1 MPLFGDRS
9 GSGFFNDL
17 KTRLGFA
24 PREDYDDEYD
34 VYSDNFDD
42 FSTYEDDDAAFDAFE
57 GADDRLDDG
66 SYYDDGY
73 SQGYADSYMRAP
85 ANDRRSQSGQRNY
98 GSLSLPNI
106 YDVRNG
112 VQRSERER
120 LSNGA
125 RIPYYSEGYPA
136 SGQAGYQ
143 AASGQAYASGRF
155 AYAGNERRIALVA
168 PTAYDDAERI
178 ARALKAGDCVVLDL
192 ARTRTDVMKRVL
204 DFSFG
209 AASVVNAKVE
219 CIADRVFA
227 ITLGGPI
234 TEGELSRLRSQGVR
248 L

>member
-42 FSTYEDDDAAFDAFE
+42 FSTYEDDAAYDGFE
-57 GADDRLDDG
+57 GVDDG
-66 SYYDDGY
+66 AYYDDGY
-73 SQGYADSYMRAP
+73 PVGYDDPYMQEP
-85 ANDRRSQSGQRNY
+85 ASDRRSQSGQRNY

-106 YDVRNG
+106 YDVRSG
-112 VQRSERER
+112 IKRSERER
-120 LSNGA
+120 LSNGS
-125 RIPYYSEGYPA
+125 RIPYYSESYPPE
-136 SGQAGYQ
+136 GQASYQ
-143 AASGQAYASGRF
+143 AGAGHAYASGRN
-155 AYAGNERRIALVA
+155 AYAANDRRIAIVA

-178 ARALKAGDCVVLDL
+178 ARALKAGDSVVLDL
-192 ARTRTDVMKRVL
+192 ARTRTDVMKRLL

-209 AASVVNAKVE
+209 AASIVNAKVE
-219 CIADRVFA
+219 CVADRVFA

-234 TEGELSRLRSQGVR
+234 TEGERARLRSQGVR

>member
-42 FSTYEDDDAAFDAFE
+42 FSTYEDDDAGFDAYG
-57 GADDRLDDG
+57 GADEGLDDG
-66 SYYDDGY
+66 FYSDDGY
-73 SQGYADSYMRAP
+73 SQGYDGSYMREP
-85 ANDRRSQSGQRNY
+85 AGARRSQSGQRNY

-106 YDVRNG
+106 YDVRSG

-120 LSNGA
+120 LSSGS
-125 RIPYYSEGYPA
+125 RVPYYSESYPA
-136 SGQAGYQ
+136 QGQ
-143 AASGQAYASGRF
+143 AASGQAYVPGRF
-155 AYAGNERRIALVA
+155 AYAGNERRIMLVA
-168 PTAYDDAERI
+168 PSAYDDAERI
-178 ARALKAGDCVVLDL
+178 ARALKAGDSVVLDL
-192 ARTRTDVMKRVL
+192 ARTRSDVMKRVL

-209 AASVVNAKVE
+209 AASIVNAKVE

-234 TEGELSRLRSQGVR
+234 TEGERSRLRSQGVR

>member
-42 FSTYEDDDAAFDAFE
+42 FSTYEDDAAYDGFE
-57 GADDRLDDG
+57 GVDDG
-66 SYYDDGY
+66 AYYDNGY
-73 SQGYADSYMRAP
+73 PGAYRDSYSAG
-85 ANDRRSQSGQRNY
+85 RSQLGQRNY
-98 GSLSLPNI
+98 GSLSLPDI
-106 YDVRNG
+106 YDVRSG
-112 VQRSERER
+112 IKRSERER
-120 LSNGA
+120 LSNGN
-125 RIPYYSEGYPA
+125 RIPYYSEGYP
-136 SGQAGYQ
+136 SEGQASNQ
-143 AASGQAYASGRF
+143 ASVGQAYASGRNV
-155 AYAGNERRIALVA
+155 YAVNDRRIVIVA

-178 ARALKAGDCVVLDL
+178 ARALKAGDSVVLDL
-192 ARTRTDVMKRVL
+192 ARTRTDAMKRLL

-209 AASVVNAKVE
+209 AASIVNARVE
-219 CIADRVFA
+219 CVADRVFA

-234 TEGELSRLRSQGVR
+234 TEGERARLRSQGVR